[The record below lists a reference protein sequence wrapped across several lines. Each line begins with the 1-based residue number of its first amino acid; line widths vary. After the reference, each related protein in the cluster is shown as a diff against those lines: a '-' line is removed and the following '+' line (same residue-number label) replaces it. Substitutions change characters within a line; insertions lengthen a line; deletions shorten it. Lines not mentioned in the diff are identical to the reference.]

1 MRRDML
7 PAEVWTRLPISR
19 IEDPSDAVRGAG
31 LDSTQMSSGHLSGSL
46 VFSNSDGIEYSGLID
61 GGQRR
66 AHRIDRWT

>member
-1 MRRDML
+1 ML

-19 IEDPSDAVRGAG
+19 IEYLSDAVRGAG

-61 GGQRR
+61 GDSAAPTGSTGGRS
-66 AHRIDRWT
+66 RI